1 MPRSR
6 KKNPPYTIL
15 ALILGLAFLSSIY
28 VVKLENLI
36 NFLLILLAATVAGTL
51 FGLYLYQ
58 RRQALRQRL
67 LTLSQIDQ
75 LSGPDF
81 EKYVAGLMQRQGY
94 RTQLTPASGDFG
106 IDIIAS
112 KDGVRT
118 AVQVKR
124 YQANVGIA
132 AVQEVSAGLK
142 REHCQK
148 CMVVTNSYFTPAAQ
162 ELAKYNDCQLVN
174 RDELINWIVEDQGTL
189 ARLPR

>member
-1 MPRSR
+1 MARR

-15 ALILGLAFLSSIY
+15 ALVLGLAFLSSIY
-28 VVKLENLI
+28 VIKLDNVI
-36 NFLLILLAATVAGTL
+36 YALLAILLATVGGTL

-67 LTLSQIDQ
+67 LEISQIDQ
-75 LSGPDF
+75 LPGPEF
-81 EKYVAGLMQRQGY
+81 EKYVAGLMNRRGY
-94 RTQLTPASGDFG
+94 ATKLTAMSGDFG

-112 KDGVRT
+112 KGGVRT

-132 AVQEVSAGLK
+132 AVQEVVAGMK
-142 REHCQK
+142 KEHCQN

-162 ELAKYNDCQLVN
+162 ELARYNDCELVDRDQLI
-174 RDELINWIVEDQGTL
+174 EWMVEDQKVFKTL
-189 ARLPR
+189 P